1 MVTNHSALSGVQM
14 VISDLTSA
22 NFVSNQSNVKK
33 TSPRTALLRSLTLS
47 FANIGDAISQQG
59 QLAYINRSRLRKRI
73 FLKEFGRS

>member
-73 FLKEFGRS
+73 FFKEFGRS